1 MPRGRP
7 KNAQDGIAQEDIVED
22 IAAFLRL
29 VERYGYA
36 DIAEVTT
43 MRRAPTAQVI
53 QWGDSIGFHDIAEA
67 LRQRALF

>member
-7 KNAQDGIAQEDIVED
+7 KNAQDGIAQED

-53 QWGDSIGFHDIAEA
+53 QWADSIGFHDIAEA